1 MRDTSPFS
9 LKPAQLN
16 VPLTFDLYLQAQ
28 TPTGHGGDSLADLTG
43 FEFFAPDGTQLLNV
57 SYTFVVAETLPPNIP
72 EPTTL
77 GLVAMAL
84 GAAGI
89 SRRGRLS

>member
-28 TPTGHGGDSLADLTG
+28 TPTAHG

-77 GLVAMAL
+77 VLVAMAL
-84 GAAGI
+84 GVAGI